1 MSSFIQPLS
10 EEFKDIYYIEGQRG
24 GRYPYSHSLLIGDYI
39 IDTGVSS
46 GHLRKL
52 KRHHPITHVILSHWH
67 EDHIA
72 GNRLLPNAKF
82 FAHPKDIPVIEDVEK
97 MFEYY
102 FTTEPEQKELFDMI
116 LETLRLRSIKVDYRL
131 NDNDIIEIGE
141 QYKLQVILTPGHTG
155 GHCCFLETNSKIAFL
170 ADIDLSSFGPWYG
183 GIDSSL
189 IELEASIKRIK
200 EFDIDIAVTS
210 HKGVVEG
217 KSSIAE
223 ALKSYENII
232 YKRDENILS
241 NLSESKPTEAKELEK
256 KNIIYKYYTQY
267 EIYEHMVEVVMIQ
280 YHFDKLEKN
289 GTIIKKDNGY
299 ILS

>member
-10 EEFKDIYYIEGQRG
+10 EEFKEIYYIEGQRG
-24 GRYPYSHSLLIGDYI
+24 GKYPYSHSLLIDDYI

-72 GNRLLPNAKF
+72 GNRILPDAKF
-82 FAHPKDIPVIEDVEK
+82 FAHPKDIPVIEDVSK
-97 MFEYY
+97 MFDYY
-102 FTTEPEQKELFDMI
+102 FTTDPEQIELFSMI
-116 LETLRLRSIKVDYRL
+116 LETLRLENTKVDFKI
-131 NDNDIIEIGE
+131 NDNDIIKIGD
-141 QYKLQVILTPGHTG
+141 QYELQVILTPGHTG
-155 GHCCFLETNSKIAFL
+155 GHCCFLEKNSKIAFL

-189 IELEASIKRIK
+189 IELEASIRRIK
-200 EFDIDIAVTS
+200 EIDIEIAVTS

-217 KSSIAE
+217 KSSVAE
-223 ALKSYENII
+223 AIKAYENTI
-232 YKRDENILS
+232 YKRDERILS
-241 NLSESKPTEAKELEK
+241 YLNETKPTKAQELEK

-289 GTIIKKDNGY
+289 GIITKQDNGY
-299 ILS
+299 LLS

>member
-24 GRYPYSHSLLIGDYI
+24 GRYPYSHSLLIDDYL
-39 IDTGVSS
+39 IDTGISS

-52 KRHHPITHVILSHWH
+52 KRQHPITHVILSHWH

-72 GNRLLPNAKF
+72 GNRILPDAKF
-82 FAHPKDIPVIEDVEK
+82 FAHPKDIPVIEDIEK

-102 FTTEPEQKELFDMI
+102 FTTGPEQKELFNMI
-116 LETLRLRSIKVDYRL
+116 LETLRVENTKVDYKL
-131 NDNDIIEIGE
+131 NDNDIIKIGD
-141 QYKLQVILTPGHTG
+141 QYNVQVIFTPGHTG
-155 GHCCFLETNSKIAFL
+155 GHCCFLEKNSKIAFL

-189 IELEASIKRIK
+189 IELEASIQRIK
-200 EFDIDIAVTS
+200 EIDIEIAVTS
-210 HKGVVEG
+210 HKGVIEG
-217 KSSIAE
+217 KSSVAE
-223 ALKSYENII
+223 AIKAYENII
-232 YKRDENILS
+232 YKRDERILS
-241 NLSESKPTEAKELEK
+241 YLNETKPTKARELEK

-280 YHFDKLEKN
+280 YHFDKLEKS
-289 GTIIKKDNGY
+289 GRIIKENNGY
-299 ILS
+299 HLA